1 MQAPLIVNC
10 MLNSFLS
17 YTTITLNTLTILALR
32 RTSHLSKTLKMLL
45 LNLAVTDLGVGL
57 LAQPSYVVYL
67 VMIIQGKTQTFTSE
81 ITFQIVYITGKLLS
95 YVSFFGVVALAAD
108 KFLSIYL
115 HLRYQELVTYKRV
128 LAVVVSIWIL
138 SAILALIFSQRRQ
151 FDFFI
156 SVPIESVCYLATAL
170 CYLKIYLLVRHH
182 KTQILTQRMQVT
194 QEQIE
199 NEANAANLRKSAT
212 GTFYLYLVFVACY
225 VPRMCIMTIISSAG
239 ESTALLIHL
248 RLYTFTLVF
257 LNSSLNPLIYCWKM
271 RHVGKAII
279 AILRNLAPCRSN
291 QLQSNLPE
299 ATS

>member
-1 MQAPLIVNC
+1 MQTPLIINC
-10 MLNSFLS
+10 VLNSFLS

-57 LAQPSYVVYL
+57 LAQPSYVVFL

-81 ITFQIVYITGKLLS
+81 ITLQIVYITGKFLS

-108 KFLSIYL
+108 RFLSICL

-138 SAILALIFSQRRQ
+138 SAILALILSLRSQME
-151 FDFFI
+151 FFI
-156 SVPIESVCYLATAL
+156 SVLMESVCYLATASF
-170 CYLKIYLLVRHH
+170 YVKIYLLVRRH
-182 KTQILTQRMQVT
+182 KTQILTQRIQVT
-194 QEQIE
+194 QEQTE
-199 NEANAANLRKSAT
+199 KEANAAKLRKSAT

-225 VPRMCIMTIISSAG
+225 VPRLCVTTIIKRAG
-239 ESTALLIHL
+239 ESTALVIHL

-271 RHVGKAII
+271 RHVGKAIMV
-279 AILRNLAPCRSN
+279 ILRNLAPSRRN
-291 QLQSNLPE
+291 
-299 ATS
+299 

>member
-1 MQAPLIVNC
+1 MKAPLIVNC
-10 MLNSFLS
+10 VLNSFLS
-17 YTTITLNTLTILALR
+17 CTAITLNTLTILALR
-32 RTSHLSKTLKMLL
+32 RLTSHLSKTLRMLL

-81 ITFQIVYITGKLLS
+81 ITLQIVYITGKFLS

-128 LAVVVSIWIL
+128 LSVVISIWIL

-151 FDFFI
+151 FDFYI
-156 SVPIESVCYLATAL
+156 SVPLESVCYLATAL

-182 KTQILTQRMQVT
+182 KTEILTQRIQVT

-199 NEANAANLRKSAT
+199 NEANAGKLKKSAT
-212 GTFYLYLVFVACY
+212 SIFYLYLVFVACY
-225 VPRMCIMTIISSAG
+225 VPRMCIMSIISSAG

-271 RHVGKAII
+271 RHIGKAIMV
-279 AILRNLAPCRSN
+279 ILRNLAPCRS
-291 QLQSNLPE
+291 S
-299 ATS
+299 

>member
-1 MQAPLIVNC
+1 MKAPLIVNC
-10 MLNSFLS
+10 VLNSFLS
-17 YTTITLNTLTILALR
+17 CTAITLNTLTILALR
-32 RTSHLSKTLKMLL
+32 RLTSHLSKTLRMLL

-81 ITFQIVYITGKLLS
+81 ITLQIVYITGKFLS

-108 KFLSIYL
+108 RFLSIYL

-128 LAVVVSIWIL
+128 SSVVISIWIL
-138 SAILALIFSQRRQ
+138 SAILALTFSQRRQ
-151 FDFFI
+151 FDFYI

-182 KTQILTQRMQVT
+182 KTEILNQRIQVT

-199 NEANAANLRKSAT
+199 NEANAAKLKKSAT
-212 GTFYLYLVFVACY
+212 STFYLYLVFVACY
-225 VPRMCIMTIISSAG
+225 VPRMCIMSIISSAG

-257 LNSSLNPLIYCWKM
+257 LNSSLNPLIYCWKI
-271 RHVGKAII
+271 RHIGKAIMV
-279 AILRNLAPCRSN
+279 ILRNLAPCRS
-291 QLQSNLPE
+291 S
-299 ATS
+299 

>member
-1 MQAPLIVNC
+1 MKAPLIVNC
-10 MLNSFLS
+10 VLNSFLS
-17 YTTITLNTLTILALR
+17 CTAITLNTLTILALR
-32 RTSHLSKTLKMLL
+32 RLTSHLSKTLRMLL

-81 ITFQIVYITGKLLS
+81 ITLQIVYITGKFLS

-128 LAVVVSIWIL
+128 LSVVISIWIL

-151 FDFFI
+151 FDFYI
-156 SVPIESVCYLATAL
+156 SVPIESVCYFATAL

-182 KTQILTQRMQVT
+182 KTEILTQRTQVT

-199 NEANAANLRKSAT
+199 NEANAAKLKKSAT
-212 GTFYLYLVFVACY
+212 STFYLYLVLVACY
-225 VPRMCIMTIISSAG
+225 VPRMCIMSIISSAG
-239 ESTALLIHL
+239 ESTALLRHL

-271 RHVGKAII
+271 RHIGKAIMV
-279 AILRNLAPCRSN
+279 ILRNLAPCRS
-291 QLQSNLPE
+291 S
-299 ATS
+299 

>member
-1 MQAPLIVNC
+1 MKAPLIVNC
-10 MLNSFLS
+10 VLNSFLS
-17 YTTITLNTLTILALR
+17 CTAITLNTLTILALR
-32 RTSHLSKTLKMLL
+32 RLTSHLSKTLRMLL

-81 ITFQIVYITGKLLS
+81 ITLQIVYITGKFLS

-128 LAVVVSIWIL
+128 LSVVISIWIL

-151 FDFFI
+151 FDFYI

-182 KTQILTQRMQVT
+182 KTEILTQRIQVT

-199 NEANAANLRKSAT
+199 NEANAAKLKKSAT
-212 GTFYLYLVFVACY
+212 SIFYLYLVFVACY
-225 VPRMCIMTIISSAG
+225 VPRMCIMSIISSAG

-257 LNSSLNPLIYCWKM
+257 LNSSLNPLIYCWKI
-271 RHVGKAII
+271 RHIGKAIMV
-279 AILRNLAPCRSN
+279 ILRNLAPCRS
-291 QLQSNLPE
+291 S
-299 ATS
+299 

>member
-1 MQAPLIVNC
+1 
-10 MLNSFLS
+10 
-17 YTTITLNTLTILALR
+17 
-32 RTSHLSKTLKMLL
+32 MLL

-67 VMIIQGKTQTFTSE
+67 VMIIQGKTQTLTSE
-81 ITFQIVYITGKLLS
+81 ITLQIVYITGKFLS

-108 KFLSIYL
+108 RFLSIYL

-128 LAVVVSIWIL
+128 LAVVVSILIL
-138 SAILALIFSQRRQ
+138 SAILALILSLRPQIE
-151 FDFFI
+151 FFI
-156 SVPIESVCYLATAL
+156 SVPMETVCYLATAL

-182 KTQILTQRMQVT
+182 KTEILAQRIQVT

-199 NEANAANLRKSAT
+199 NEANAAKLKKSAT
-212 GTFYLYLVFVACY
+212 STFYLYLVFVACY
-225 VPRMCIMTIISSAG
+225 VPRMCIMSIISSAG

-271 RHVGKAII
+271 RHVGKAIMV
-279 AILRNLAPCRSN
+279 ILRNLAPCRS
-291 QLQSNLPE
+291 S
-299 ATS
+299 

>member
-1 MQAPLIVNC
+1 MKAPLIVNC
-10 MLNSFLS
+10 VLNSFLS
-17 YTTITLNTLTILALR
+17 CIAITLNTLTILALR
-32 RTSHLSKTLKMLL
+32 RLTSHLSKTLRMLL

-81 ITFQIVYITGKLLS
+81 ITLQIVYITGKFLS
-95 YVSFFGVVALAAD
+95 YVSFFGVVTLAAD

-128 LAVVVSIWIL
+128 LSVVISIWIL
-138 SAILALIFSQRRQ
+138 SAILALIFSQREQ
-151 FDFFI
+151 FDFYI

-182 KTQILTQRMQVT
+182 KTEILTQRTQVT

-199 NEANAANLRKSAT
+199 NEANAAKLKKSAT
-212 GTFYLYLVFVACY
+212 STFYLYLVFVACY
-225 VPRMCIMTIISSAG
+225 VPRMCIMSIISSAG
-239 ESTALLIHL
+239 ESTVSLIHL
-248 RLYTFTLVF
+248 LHYTFTLVF

-271 RHVGKAII
+271 RHVGKAIMV
-279 AILRNLAPCRSN
+279 ILRNLAPCRS
-291 QLQSNLPE
+291 S
-299 ATS
+299 

>member
-1 MQAPLIVNC
+1 MKALLIVNC
-10 MLNSFLS
+10 VLNSFLS
-17 YTTITLNTLTILALR
+17 CTAITLNTLTILALR
-32 RTSHLSKTLKMLL
+32 RLTSHLSKTLRMLL

-67 VMIIQGKTQTFTSE
+67 VMIIQGETQTFTSE
-81 ITFQIVYITGKLLS
+81 ITLQIVYITGKFLS

-128 LAVVVSIWIL
+128 LAVAISIWIL
-138 SAILALIFSQRRQ
+138 SAILALIFNQHKK
-151 FDFFI
+151 FDFYI

-182 KTQILTQRMQVT
+182 KIEILTQRIQVP

-199 NEANAANLRKSAT
+199 NEANAAKLKKSAT
-212 GTFYLYLVFVACY
+212 STFYLYLVFVACY
-225 VPRMCIMTIISSAG
+225 VPRMCIMSIISSAG

-271 RHVGKAII
+271 RHVGKAIMV
-279 AILRNLAPCRSN
+279 ILRNLAPC
-291 QLQSNLPE
+291 QSG
-299 ATS
+299 

>member
-1 MQAPLIVNC
+1 MKAPLIVNC
-10 MLNSFLS
+10 VLNSFLS
-17 YTTITLNTLTILALR
+17 CTAITLNTLTILALR
-32 RTSHLSKTLKMLL
+32 RLTSHLSKTLRMLL

-81 ITFQIVYITGKLLS
+81 ITLQIVYITGKFLS

-108 KFLSIYL
+108 RFLSIYL

-128 LAVVVSIWIL
+128 LSVVISIWIL

-151 FDFFI
+151 FDFYI
-156 SVPIESVCYLATAL
+156 SVPIESVCYLATAF

-182 KTQILTQRMQVT
+182 KTEILTQRIQVT

-199 NEANAANLRKSAT
+199 NEANAGKLKKSAT
-212 GTFYLYLVFVACY
+212 SIFYLYLVFVACY
-225 VPRMCIMTIISSAG
+225 VPRMCIMSIISSAG

-271 RHVGKAII
+271 RHIGKAIMV
-279 AILRNLAPCRSN
+279 ILRNLAPCRS
-291 QLQSNLPE
+291 S
-299 ATS
+299 

>member
-1 MQAPLIVNC
+1 MMQTPLIINC
-10 MLNSFLS
+10 VLNSFLS

-81 ITFQIVYITGKLLS
+81 ITLQIVYITGKFLS

-108 KFLSIYL
+108 RFLSIYL

-138 SAILALIFSQRRQ
+138 SAILALIFSLRPQIE
-151 FDFFI
+151 FFI
-156 SVPIESVCYLATAL
+156 SVPMESVCYLATASF
-170 CYLKIYLLVRHH
+170 YLKIYLLVRRQ
-182 KTQILTQRMQVT
+182 KTQILTQRIQVT
-194 QEQIE
+194 QEQTD
-199 NEANAANLRKSAT
+199 NEANGAKLRKSAT

-225 VPRMCIMTIISSAG
+225 VPRLCIMTIIKRAG
-239 ESTALLIHL
+239 ERTALVIHL
-248 RLYTFTLVF
+248 RLDTFTLVF
-257 LNSSLNPLIYCWKM
+257 SIPL
-271 RHVGKAII
+271 
-279 AILRNLAPCRSN
+279 
-291 QLQSNLPE
+291 
-299 ATS
+299 

>member
-1 MQAPLIVNC
+1 MKALLIVNC
-10 MLNSFLS
+10 VLNSFLS
-17 YTTITLNTLTILALR
+17 CTAITLNTLTILALR
-32 RTSHLSKTLKMLL
+32 RLTSHLSKTLRMLL

-81 ITFQIVYITGKLLS
+81 ITLQIVYITGKFLS
-95 YVSFFGVVALAAD
+95 YVSFFGVVAVAAD

-128 LAVVVSIWIL
+128 LSVVISIWIL
-138 SAILALIFSQRRQ
+138 SAILAFIFSQRRQ
-151 FDFFI
+151 FDFYI

-170 CYLKIYLLVRHH
+170 CYLKIYLIVRHH
-182 KTQILTQRMQVT
+182 KTEILTQRTQVT

-199 NEANAANLRKSAT
+199 NEANAAKLKKSAT
-212 GTFYLYLVFVACY
+212 STFYLYLVFVACY
-225 VPRMCIMTIISSAG
+225 VPRMCIMSIISSAG
-239 ESTALLIHL
+239 ETTALLRHL

-271 RHVGKAII
+271 RHIGKAIMV
-279 AILRNLAPCRSN
+279 ILRNLVLNRS
-291 QLQSNLPE
+291 S
-299 ATS
+299 

>member
-1 MQAPLIVNC
+1 MKAPLIVNC
-10 MLNSFLS
+10 VLNSFLS
-17 YTTITLNTLTILALR
+17 CTAITLNTLTILALR
-32 RTSHLSKTLKMLL
+32 RLTSHLSKTLRMLL

-81 ITFQIVYITGKLLS
+81 ITLQIVYITGKLLS
-95 YVSFFGVVALAAD
+95 YVSFFGVVAVAAD

-128 LAVVVSIWIL
+128 LSVVISIWIL

-151 FDFFI
+151 FDFYI

-170 CYLKIYLLVRHH
+170 CYFKIYLLVRHH
-182 KTQILTQRMQVT
+182 KTEILTQRTQVT

-199 NEANAANLRKSAT
+199 NEANAAKLKKSAT
-212 GTFYLYLVFVACY
+212 STFYLYLVFVACY
-225 VPRMCIMTIISSAG
+225 VPRMCIMSIISSAG
-239 ESTALLIHL
+239 ESTALMRHL

-271 RHVGKAII
+271 RHIGKAIMV
-279 AILRNLAPCRSN
+279 ILRNLAQNRS
-291 QLQSNLPE
+291 S
-299 ATS
+299 

>member
-1 MQAPLIVNC
+1 MKAPLIVNC
-10 MLNSFLS
+10 VLNSFLS
-17 YTTITLNTLTILALR
+17 CTAITLNTLTILALR
-32 RTSHLSKTLKMLL
+32 RLTSHLSKTLRMLL

-81 ITFQIVYITGKLLS
+81 ITLQIVYITGKFLS

-108 KFLSIYL
+108 RFLSIYL

-128 LAVVVSIWIL
+128 LSVVISIWIL

-151 FDFFI
+151 FDFYI

-182 KTQILTQRMQVT
+182 KTEILTQRTQVT

-199 NEANAANLRKSAT
+199 NEANAAKLKKSAT
-212 GTFYLYLVFVACY
+212 STFYLYLVFVACY
-225 VPRMCIMTIISSAG
+225 VPRMCIMSIISSAG
-239 ESTALLIHL
+239 ESTALLRHL

-271 RHVGKAII
+271 RHIGKAIMV
-279 AILRNLAPCRSN
+279 ILRNLAPNRS
-291 QLQSNLPE
+291 S
-299 ATS
+299 

>member
-1 MQAPLIVNC
+1 MKAPLIVNC
-10 MLNSFLS
+10 VLNSFLS
-17 YTTITLNTLTILALR
+17 CTAITLNTLTILALR
-32 RTSHLSKTLKMLL
+32 RLTSHLSKTLRMLL

-81 ITFQIVYITGKLLS
+81 ITLQIVYITGKFLS
-95 YVSFFGVVALAAD
+95 YVSFFGVVAVAAD

-115 HLRYQELVTYKRV
+115 HLRYQELVSYKRV
-128 LAVVVSIWIL
+128 LSVVISIWIL
-138 SAILALIFSQRRQ
+138 SAILAFIFSQRRQ
-151 FDFFI
+151 FDFYI

-182 KTQILTQRMQVT
+182 KTEILTQRTQVT

-199 NEANAANLRKSAT
+199 NEANAAKLKKSAT
-212 GTFYLYLVFVACY
+212 STFYLYLVFVACY
-225 VPRMCIMTIISSAG
+225 VPRMCIMSIISSAG
-239 ESTALLIHL
+239 ETTALLRHL

-271 RHVGKAII
+271 RHIGKAIMV
-279 AILRNLAPCRSN
+279 ILRNLAPK
-291 QLQSNLPE
+291 PK
-299 ATS
+299 

>member
-1 MQAPLIVNC
+1 MKAPLIVNC
-10 MLNSFLS
+10 VLNSFLS
-17 YTTITLNTLTILALR
+17 CTAITLNTLTILALR
-32 RTSHLSKTLKMLL
+32 RLTSHLSKTLRMLL

-81 ITFQIVYITGKLLS
+81 ITLQIVYITGKFLS

-108 KFLSIYL
+108 RFLSIYL

-128 LAVVVSIWIL
+128 LSVVISIWIL

-151 FDFFI
+151 FDFYI

-182 KTQILTQRMQVT
+182 KTEILTQRIQVT

-199 NEANAANLRKSAT
+199 NEANAAKLKKSAT
-212 GTFYLYLVFVACY
+212 STFYLYLVFVACY
-225 VPRMCIMTIISSAG
+225 VPRMCIMSIISSAG

-271 RHVGKAII
+271 RHIGKAIMV
-279 AILRNLAPCRSN
+279 ILRNLAPNRS
-291 QLQSNLPE
+291 S
-299 ATS
+299 

>member
-1 MQAPLIVNC
+1 MMQTPLIINC
-10 MLNSFLS
+10 VLNSFLS

-81 ITFQIVYITGKLLS
+81 ITLQIVYITGKFLS

-108 KFLSIYL
+108 RFLSIYL
-115 HLRYQELVTYKRV
+115 HLRYQELVNYIKRV

-138 SAILALIFSQRRQ
+138 SAILALIFSLRPQIE
-151 FDFFI
+151 FFI
-156 SVPIESVCYLATAL
+156 SVPMETVCYLATASF
-170 CYLKIYLLVRHH
+170 YLKIYLLVRRH
-182 KTQILTQRMQVT
+182 KTQILTQRIQVT
-194 QEQIE
+194 QEE
-199 NEANAANLRKSAT
+199 TDNEANAAKLRKSAT

-225 VPRMCIMTIISSAG
+225 VPRLCIMTIIKSAR
-239 ESTALLIHL
+239 ERTALVIHL

-271 RHVGKAII
+271 RHVGKAIKV
-279 AILRNLAPCRSN
+279 ILHNLAPSRRN
-291 QLQSNLPE
+291 
-299 ATS
+299 

>member
-1 MQAPLIVNC
+1 MKAPLIVNC
-10 MLNSFLS
+10 VLNSFLS
-17 YTTITLNTLTILALR
+17 CTAITLNTLTILALR
-32 RTSHLSKTLKMLL
+32 RLTSHLSKTLRMLL

-81 ITFQIVYITGKLLS
+81 ITLQIVYITGKLLS
-95 YVSFFGVVALAAD
+95 YVSFFGVVAVAAD

-115 HLRYQELVTYKRV
+115 HLRYQEIVTYKRV
-128 LAVVVSIWIL
+128 LSVVISIWIL

-151 FDFFI
+151 FDFYI

-182 KTQILTQRMQVT
+182 KIEILTQRIQVT

-199 NEANAANLRKSAT
+199 NEANAAKLKKSAT
-212 GTFYLYLVFVACY
+212 STFYLYLVFVACY
-225 VPRMCIMTIISSAG
+225 VPRMCIMSIISSAG
-239 ESTALLIHL
+239 ESTALLRHL

-271 RHVGKAII
+271 RHIGKAIMV
-279 AILRNLAPCRSN
+279 ILRNLAPNRS
-291 QLQSNLPE
+291 S
-299 ATS
+299 

>member
-1 MQAPLIVNC
+1 MKASLIANC
-10 MLNSFLS
+10 VLNSFLS
-17 YTTITLNTLTILALR
+17 CIAITLNTLTILALR
-32 RTSHLSKTLKMLL
+32 RLTSHLSKTLRMLL

-81 ITFQIVYITGKLLS
+81 ITLQIVYITGKFLS

-108 KFLSIYL
+108 RFLSIYL

-128 LAVVVSIWIL
+128 LSVVISIWIL
-138 SAILALIFSQRRQ
+138 SAILALIFSQREQ
-151 FDFFI
+151 FDFYI

-182 KTQILTQRMQVT
+182 KTEILTQRTQVT

-199 NEANAANLRKSAT
+199 NEANAAKLKKSAT
-212 GTFYLYLVFVACY
+212 STFYLYLVFVACY
-225 VPRMCIMTIISSAG
+225 VPRMCIMSIISSAG

-271 RHVGKAII
+271 RHIGKAIMV
-279 AILRNLAPCRSN
+279 ILRNLAPCRS
-291 QLQSNLPE
+291 
-299 ATS
+299 T

>member
-1 MQAPLIVNC
+1 MKALLIVNC
-10 MLNSFLS
+10 VLNSFLS
-17 YTTITLNTLTILALR
+17 CTAITLNTLTILALR
-32 RTSHLSKTLKMLL
+32 RLTSHLSKTLRMLL

-81 ITFQIVYITGKLLS
+81 ITLQIVYITGKFLS

-108 KFLSIYL
+108 RFLSIYL

-128 LAVVVSIWIL
+128 LSVVISIWIL
-138 SAILALIFSQRRQ
+138 SAILALIFSQRGQ
-151 FDFFI
+151 FDFYI

-182 KTQILTQRMQVT
+182 KMEILTQRIQVT

-199 NEANAANLRKSAT
+199 NEANAAKLKKSAT
-212 GTFYLYLVFVACY
+212 STFYLYLVFVACY
-225 VPRMCIMTIISSAG
+225 VPRMCIMSIISSAG
-239 ESTALLIHL
+239 ESTALLRHL

-271 RHVGKAII
+271 RHIGKAIMV
-279 AILRNLAPCRSN
+279 ILRNLAPNRS
-291 QLQSNLPE
+291 S
-299 ATS
+299 

>member
-1 MQAPLIVNC
+1 MKALLIVNC
-10 MLNSFLS
+10 VLNSFLS
-17 YTTITLNTLTILALR
+17 CTAITLNTLTILALR
-32 RTSHLSKTLKMLL
+32 RLTSHLSKTLRMLL

-81 ITFQIVYITGKLLS
+81 ITLQIVYITGKFLS

-108 KFLSIYL
+108 RFLSIYL

-128 LAVVVSIWIL
+128 LSVVISIWIL
-138 SAILALIFSQRRQ
+138 SAILAFSFSQRRQ
-151 FDFFI
+151 FDFYI

-170 CYLKIYLLVRHH
+170 CYLKIYLIVRHH
-182 KTQILTQRMQVT
+182 KTEILTQRTQVT

-199 NEANAANLRKSAT
+199 NEANAAKLKKSAT
-212 GTFYLYLVFVACY
+212 STFYLYLVFVACY
-225 VPRMCIMTIISSAG
+225 VPRMCIMSIISSAG
-239 ESTALLIHL
+239 ETTALLRHL

-271 RHVGKAII
+271 RHIGKAIMV
-279 AILRNLAPCRSN
+279 ILRNLAPNRS
-291 QLQSNLPE
+291 S
-299 ATS
+299 

>member
-1 MQAPLIVNC
+1 MKAPLIVNC
-10 MLNSFLS
+10 VLNSFLS
-17 YTTITLNTLTILALR
+17 CTAITLNTLTILALR
-32 RTSHLSKTLKMLL
+32 RLTSHLSKTLRMLL

-81 ITFQIVYITGKLLS
+81 ITLQIVYITGKFLS
-95 YVSFFGVVALAAD
+95 YVSFFGVVTLAAD

-128 LAVVVSIWIL
+128 LSVVISIWIL

-151 FDFFI
+151 FDFYI

-182 KTQILTQRMQVT
+182 KTEILTQRTQVT

-199 NEANAANLRKSAT
+199 NEANAAKLKKSAT
-212 GTFYLYLVFVACY
+212 STFYLYLVFVACY
-225 VPRMCIMTIISSAG
+225 VPRMCIMSIISSAG
-239 ESTALLIHL
+239 ESTALLRHL

-271 RHVGKAII
+271 RHIGKAIMV
-279 AILRNLAPCRSN
+279 ILRNLAPNRS
-291 QLQSNLPE
+291 S
-299 ATS
+299 

>member
-1 MQAPLIVNC
+1 MKALLIVNSV
-10 MLNSFLS
+10 LNSFLS
-17 YTTITLNTLTILALR
+17 CTAITLNTLTILALR
-32 RTSHLSKTLKMLL
+32 RLTSHLSKTLRMLL

-81 ITFQIVYITGKLLS
+81 ITLQIVYITGKFLS

-108 KFLSIYL
+108 RFLSIYL

-128 LAVVVSIWIL
+128 LSVVISIWIL

-151 FDFFI
+151 FDFYI
-156 SVPIESVCYLATAL
+156 SVPIESACYLATAL

-182 KTQILTQRMQVT
+182 KTEILTQRTQVT

-199 NEANAANLRKSAT
+199 NEANAAKLKLKSAT
-212 GTFYLYLVFVACY
+212 STFYLYLVFVACY
-225 VPRMCIMTIISSAG
+225 VPRMCIMSIISSAG
-239 ESTALLIHL
+239 ESTASLIHL
-248 RLYTFTLVF
+248 RHYTFTLVF

-271 RHVGKAII
+271 RHVGKAIMV
-279 AILRNLAPCRSN
+279 ILRNLAPCRS
-291 QLQSNLPE
+291 S
-299 ATS
+299 

>member
-1 MQAPLIVNC
+1 MKALLIVNC
-10 MLNSFLS
+10 VLNSFLS
-17 YTTITLNTLTILALR
+17 CTAITLNTLTILALR
-32 RTSHLSKTLKMLL
+32 RLTSHLSKTLRMLL

-81 ITFQIVYITGKLLS
+81 ITLQIVYITGKFLS

-108 KFLSIYL
+108 RFLSIYL

-128 LAVVVSIWIL
+128 LSVVISIWIL
-138 SAILALIFSQRRQ
+138 SAIPAFIFSQRRQ
-151 FDFFI
+151 FDFYI

-182 KTQILTQRMQVT
+182 KTEILTQRTQVT

-199 NEANAANLRKSAT
+199 NEANAAKLKKSAT
-212 GTFYLYLVFVACY
+212 STFYLYLVFVACY
-225 VPRMCIMTIISSAG
+225 VPRMCIMSIISSAG
-239 ESTALLIHL
+239 ETTALLRHL

-271 RHVGKAII
+271 RHIGKAIMV
-279 AILRNLAPCRSN
+279 ILRNLAPNRS
-291 QLQSNLPE
+291 S
-299 ATS
+299 

>member
-1 MQAPLIVNC
+1 MKALLIVNC
-10 MLNSFLS
+10 VLNSFLS
-17 YTTITLNTLTILALR
+17 CTAITLNTLTILALR
-32 RTSHLSKTLKMLL
+32 RLTSHLSKTLRMLL

-81 ITFQIVYITGKLLS
+81 ITLQIVYITGKFLS
-95 YVSFFGVVALAAD
+95 YVSFFGVVTLAAD

-128 LAVVVSIWIL
+128 LSVVISIWIL
-138 SAILALIFSQRRQ
+138 SAILALIFSQREQ
-151 FDFFI
+151 FDFYI

-182 KTQILTQRMQVT
+182 KTEILTQRTQVT

-199 NEANAANLRKSAT
+199 NEANAAKLKKSAT
-212 GTFYLYLVFVACY
+212 STFYLYLVFVACY
-225 VPRMCIMTIISSAG
+225 VPRMCIMSIISSAG
-239 ESTALLIHL
+239 ESTALLRHL

-271 RHVGKAII
+271 RHIGKAIMV
-279 AILRNLAPCRSN
+279 ILRNLAPNRS
-291 QLQSNLPE
+291 S
-299 ATS
+299 

>member
-1 MQAPLIVNC
+1 MKAPLIVNC
-10 MLNSFLS
+10 VLNSFLS
-17 YTTITLNTLTILALR
+17 CTAITLNTLTILALR
-32 RTSHLSKTLKMLL
+32 RLTSHLSKTLRMLL

-81 ITFQIVYITGKLLS
+81 ITLQIVYITGKFLS

-128 LAVVVSIWIL
+128 LSVVISIWIL

-151 FDFFI
+151 FDFYI

-182 KTQILTQRMQVT
+182 KTEILTQRIQVT

-199 NEANAANLRKSAT
+199 NEANAGKLKKSAT
-212 GTFYLYLVFVACY
+212 SIFYLYLVFVACY
-225 VPRMCIMTIISSAG
+225 VPRMCIMSIISSAG

-257 LNSSLNPLIYCWKM
+257 LNSSLNPLIYCWKI
-271 RHVGKAII
+271 RHIGKAIMV
-279 AILRNLAPCRSN
+279 ILRNLAPCRS
-291 QLQSNLPE
+291 S
-299 ATS
+299 

>member
-1 MQAPLIVNC
+1 MMQTPLIINC
-10 MLNSFLS
+10 VLNSFLS

-81 ITFQIVYITGKLLS
+81 ITLQIVYITGKFLS

-108 KFLSIYL
+108 RFLSIYL
-115 HLRYQELVTYKRV
+115 HLRYQELVNYIKRV

-138 SAILALIFSQRRQ
+138 SAILALIFSLRPQIE
-151 FDFFI
+151 FFI
-156 SVPIESVCYLATAL
+156 SVPMETVCYLATASF
-170 CYLKIYLLVRHH
+170 YLKIYLLVRRH
-182 KTQILTQRMQVT
+182 KTQILTQRIQVT
-194 QEQIE
+194 QEQTD
-199 NEANAANLRKSAT
+199 NEANAAKLRKSAT

-225 VPRMCIMTIISSAG
+225 VPRLCIMTIIKSAR
-239 ESTALLIHL
+239 ERTALVIHL

-271 RHVGKAII
+271 RHVGQAIKV
-279 AILRNLAPCRSN
+279 ILHNLAPSRRN
-291 QLQSNLPE
+291 
-299 ATS
+299 

>member
-1 MQAPLIVNC
+1 MKAPLIVNC
-10 MLNSFLS
+10 VLNSFLS
-17 YTTITLNTLTILALR
+17 CTAITLNTLTILALR
-32 RTSHLSKTLKMLL
+32 RLTSHLSKTLRMLL

-81 ITFQIVYITGKLLS
+81 ITLQIVYITGKFLS
-95 YVSFFGVVALAAD
+95 YVSFFGVVTLAAD

-128 LAVVVSIWIL
+128 LSLVISIWIL

-151 FDFFI
+151 FDFYI

-182 KTQILTQRMQVT
+182 KTEILTQRTQVT

-199 NEANAANLRKSAT
+199 NEANAGKLKKSAT
-212 GTFYLYLVFVACY
+212 SIFYLYLVFVACY
-225 VPRMCIMTIISSAG
+225 VPRMCIMSIISSAG
-239 ESTALLIHL
+239 ESTVLLIHL

-257 LNSSLNPLIYCWKM
+257 LNSSLNPLIYCWKI
-271 RHVGKAII
+271 RHIGKAIMV
-279 AILRNLAPCRSN
+279 ILRNLAPCRS
-291 QLQSNLPE
+291 S
-299 ATS
+299 

>member
-1 MQAPLIVNC
+1 MKAPLIVNC
-10 MLNSFLS
+10 VLNSFLS
-17 YTTITLNTLTILALR
+17 CTAITLNTLTILALR
-32 RTSHLSKTLKMLL
+32 RLTSHLSKTLRMLL

-81 ITFQIVYITGKLLS
+81 ITLQIVYITGKFLS

-108 KFLSIYL
+108 RFLSIYL

-128 LAVVVSIWIL
+128 LSVVISIWIL
-138 SAILALIFSQRRQ
+138 SAILALIFSQREQ
-151 FDFFI
+151 FDFYI

-182 KTQILTQRMQVT
+182 KTEILTQRTQVT

-199 NEANAANLRKSAT
+199 NEANAAKLKKSAT
-212 GTFYLYLVFVACY
+212 STFYLYLVFVACY
-225 VPRMCIMTIISSAG
+225 VPRMCIMSIISSAG
-239 ESTALLIHL
+239 ESTALLRHL

-271 RHVGKAII
+271 RHIGKAITV
-279 AILRNLAPCRSN
+279 ILRNLAPNRS
-291 QLQSNLPE
+291 S
-299 ATS
+299 

>member
-1 MQAPLIVNC
+1 MKALLIVNSV
-10 MLNSFLS
+10 LNSFLS
-17 YTTITLNTLTILALR
+17 CTAITLNTLTILALR
-32 RTSHLSKTLKMLL
+32 RLTSHLSKTLRMLL

-81 ITFQIVYITGKLLS
+81 ITLQIVYITGKFLS

-128 LAVVVSIWIL
+128 LSVVISIWIL

-151 FDFFI
+151 FDFYI
-156 SVPIESVCYLATAL
+156 SVPIESACYLATAL

-182 KTQILTQRMQVT
+182 KTEILTQRTQVT

-199 NEANAANLRKSAT
+199 NEADAAKLKKSAT
-212 GTFYLYLVFVACY
+212 STFYLYLVFVACY
-225 VPRMCIMTIISSAG
+225 VPRMCIMSIISSAG
-239 ESTALLIHL
+239 ESTASLIHL
-248 RLYTFTLVF
+248 RHYTFTLVF

-271 RHVGKAII
+271 RHVGKAIMV
-279 AILRNLAPCRSN
+279 ILRNLAPCRS
-291 QLQSNLPE
+291 S
-299 ATS
+299 